1 MTSSRSLHGMLLACA
16 TAVSV
21 VLLCQPAAAGPKNTP
36 PGLRSGTNVP
46 PAYGTHCPP
55 GLAKKGSCIP
65 PGQRKRWA
73 VGDVIPRDLAYRR
86 VYYQEYSLP
95 QPQPGQFYAN
105 IGGDVYLLA
114 EATKR
119 VIEAINL
126 VDAASR

>member
-1 MTSSRSLHGMLLACA
+1 LLLASVAAFSLA
-16 TAVSV
+16 TVS
-21 VLLCQPAAAGPKNTP
+21 QPAAAGPKGCK
-36 PGLRSGTNVP
+36 PGLSKHGCVA

-65 PGQRKRWA
+65 PGHRKHWA
-73 VGDVIPRDLAYRR
+73 AGDTIPRDVVYRR
-86 VYYQEYSLP
+86 VHYYEYDLP
-95 QPQPGQFYAN
+95 RPQPGHFYAN

-126 VDAASR
+126 VDLATQ